1 MLDKIYDFWYN
12 TLNVYLIAAIESDK
26 AHAARCVLKERL
38 AQTRRDIHTMYVLI
52 KHSYIQRKQPKL
64 LPIYIIYK

>member
-1 MLDKIYDFWYN
+1 MLDKIYELWYN

-38 AQTRRDIHTMYVLI
+38 AQTRRDIHTMLQ
-52 KHSYIQRKQPKL
+52 SSL
-64 LPIYIIYK
+64 LLMRA